1 MTDRT
6 GGQLGQIVA
15 WRVPSSVSVDTLR
28 AALAAARLNPDLAGD
43 LHPRYVLARALRDMK
58 SGRVICKL
66 KQIDENTVSFQLTLQ
81 QAGATQVDYQREAV
95 VTLDLR
101 SSVINADNPLIETIA
116 RDLVKEHAAKRL
128 TNDLTRL
135 VQHVYD
141 QHRADLIPIRDQGGA
156 YFVPDQH
163 RALVDQSRVFL
174 FAIGGRL
181 NSFAVRLG
189 CSDTAESVAESMADY
204 LQRLITEF
212 RESCA
217 DVTVDSR
224 RGVVN
229 RRNEQAAELRRRL
242 ECYRGLLGAAATG
255 IDTAI
260 DEAEKEL
267 LAKIMAPVVGDTNG
281 HLFEEAKNAQ
291 QVWRTART
299 DPTRGARNRG

>member
-6 GGQLGQIVA
+6 DGQLGQIVA

-28 AALAAARLNPDLAGD
+28 AALAAARLDPDLAGE

-66 KQIDENTVSFQLTLQ
+66 KELTEHTVSFQLTLQ
-81 QAGATQVDYQREAV
+81 QAGVTQVDYQREAV
-95 VTLDLR
+95 VALNLQSGVVT
-101 SSVINADNPLIETIA
+101 ADDPGIEAKA
-116 RDLVKEHAAKRL
+116 RELVKEHAAKRL

-174 FAIGGRL
+174 SAIGGRL

-204 LQRLITEF
+204 LQRLIVEF

-217 DVTVDSR
+217 DITMDSR
-224 RGVVN
+224 RDVVN
-229 RRNEQAAELRRRL
+229 RRNERAAELRRRL
-242 ECYRGLLGAAATG
+242 ECYRGILGAAATG

-260 DEAEKEL
+260 DTAEKEL
-267 LAKIMAPVVGDTNG
+267 LAKIIAPVASDTNG
-281 HLFEEAKNAQ
+281 HLFKEQAHEQQ
-291 QVWRTART
+291 QV
-299 DPTRGARNRG
+299 